1 MGWAQPPW
9 GVQPLQKFLEQR
21 QQVFMKK
28 GKAPPPLVI
37 LGGKEGPEGDLV
49 WTADIIGQMLKK
61 EDAELECVLQQWEV
75 CAVGCGQQA
84 AQQ

>member
-1 MGWAQPPW
+1 
-9 GVQPLQKFLEQR
+9 
-21 QQVFMKK
+21 MKK